1 MTRDYNK
8 SPRDDT
14 RSSSRGQSPN
24 RAGDDRSPRPPRPR
38 LSRETVDRAWESGAP
53 AQHADYRT
61 RSSNGQP
68 SRWRNNQQSEHS
80 PAQYGRRPNG
90 TYGNQQG
97 NQRSFERTPNGNYG
111 SRPRSFDTGRER
123 YDNQR
128 SSFGN
133 ERPGNAGGFQKNDT
147 RGGSSDNQQ
156 RQARD
161 QRPPFRDGER
171 NRGYQGRRTEG
182 QPQSQSLGQGP
193 RDYKQKP
200 RDFERDERPQRSYE
214 RKPRAFEQGERPQ
227 RRYGDGNRPSYPAG
241 QPDTQNPRWQSRPAA
256 QRDTSPQKR
265 PDSEGQEAEGGLFE
279 GDYEQFGA
287 AGTQRSGKPG
297 RPYRGAKTSSK
308 TAAVTR
314 TEPEERHV
322 TRLPDGRVLKG
333 PRTVQRKEAQ
343 FWTGIADETEDLLKQ
358 IEILEGPETAE
369 VSMVS
374 KAPDELLDGAVQESS
389 ADVET
394 GAKAVRKPRSRA
406 ASTIARNKKDL
417 KKEKAVKPRSSGPRP
432 SQRGYKWPTPESS
445 E

>member
-14 RSSSRGQSPN
+14 RSSSRGHSPN
-24 RAGDDRSPRPPRPR
+24 RAGDDRSPRPHRPR

-68 SRWRNNQQSEHS
+68 SRWRNNRQSEHS

-90 TYGNQQG
+90 TFGTYGNQQG
-97 NQRSFERTPNGNYG
+97 NQRSFERTSNGNYG

-128 SSFGN
+128 SFGN
-133 ERPGNAGGFQKNDT
+133 ERPGNAGGFQKNGT
-147 RGGSSDNQQ
+147 RGGSSDYQQ

-171 NRGYQGRRTEG
+171 DRGYQGRRTEG
-182 QPQSQSLGQGP
+182 QPQGQGP
-193 RDYKQKP
+193 RAYKHKP
-200 RDFERDERPQRSYE
+200 RDIERDDHSQRSYE

-227 RRYGDGNRPSYPAG
+227 RRYGDNNRPSYPAG

-265 PDSEGQEAEGGLFE
+265 PDFEGREAEGGLFE

-287 AGTQRSGKPG
+287 AGTQRSSKPG
-297 RPYRGAKTSSK
+297 RPYRGGK
-308 TAAVTR
+308 TAAATR
-314 TEPEERHV
+314 SEPEERHI
-322 TRLPDGRVLKG
+322 TRLPDGRVMKG
-333 PRTVQRKEAQ
+333 PRPAQRKEAQ
-343 FWTGIADETEDLLKQ
+343 FWTGIADETEGLLKQ
-358 IEILEGPETAE
+358 IEILEGPETTE
-369 VSMVS
+369 VSEVSEVS
-374 KAPDELLDGAVQESS
+374 KAPGEMQDDAVQESL

-406 ASTIARNKKDL
+406 ASAIARNKKEL

-432 SQRGYKWPTPESS
+432 SQRGYKWPAPESS